1 MHRGSI
7 EFANENISIAP
18 INPDERDQSEVDYDA
33 GFPPPF
39 YIPSGHVQHCTILL
53 LSCLLL
59 ETCGAGLKS
68 TRRFDTI
75 YSGIKHVLMT

>member
-39 YIPSGHVQHCTILL
+39 
-53 LSCLLL
+53 
-59 ETCGAGLKS
+59 
-68 TRRFDTI
+68 
-75 YSGIKHVLMT
+75 